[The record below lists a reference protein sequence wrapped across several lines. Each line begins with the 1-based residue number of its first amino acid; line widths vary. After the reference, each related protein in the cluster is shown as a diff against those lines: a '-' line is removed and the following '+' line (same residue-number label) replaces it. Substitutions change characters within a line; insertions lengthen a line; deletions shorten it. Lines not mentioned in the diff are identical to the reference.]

1 MAQDWVAS
9 PLGAINFEA
18 NKHGLV
24 RIGWGE
30 VLRKNP
36 EEPTIVTTRK
46 WISNYFEGI
55 NNNLPIFDERE
66 LTNFQRN
73 VLTYL
78 RDKTRIGETIT
89 YAELAT
95 VAGHPNASRAVGSV
109 MAMNPWP
116 ILVPCHRVVR
126 GDGIIG
132 NYSGLGGTETKTRLL
147 IHEGNQFDENGK
159 LVY

>member
-1 MAQDWVAS
+1 VAQDWVSS
-9 PLGAINFEA
+9 PLGPINFES
-18 NKHGLV
+18 NEHGLV
-24 RIGWGE
+24 RIAWGKVPRE
-30 VLRKNP
+30 NS
-36 EEPTIVTTRK
+36 EDPTIVNTSK

-55 NNNLPIFDERE
+55 NNNLPSFDERE
-66 LTNFQRN
+66 LTNFQKN
-73 VLTYL
+73 VLTFL

-89 YAELAT
+89 YSELAT
-95 VAGHPNASRAVGSV
+95 AAGHPNASRAVGSV